1 MKKKDFY
8 ADIKSLH
15 NKIVQEII
23 ALMNAHNVTAVNI
36 ADSSA
41 DGAYIYGYPSDNVD
55 AESMEVIGVH
65 IKDGELYLDLCRD
78 VDTEEL
84 ASHNEHG
91 DISEAYPTYRANDN
105 LRVKTCC
112 GIELVYESLWQI
124 LEQGNS
130 HWKTN

>member
-41 DGAYIYGYPSDNVD
+41 DGAEHESGHAD
-55 AESMEVIGVH
+55 AAGVRLSLDVLRLELFVRRHAAFASHRLQSHEVVH
-65 IKDGELYLDLCRD
+65 I
-78 VDTEEL
+78 
-84 ASHNEHG
+84 
-91 DISEAYPTYRANDN
+91 
-105 LRVKTCC
+105 
-112 GIELVYESLWQI
+112 
-124 LEQGNS
+124 
-130 HWKTN
+130 